1 MAGTKDPGSE
11 GDVLLRDGDATYE
24 FVRDW
29 GEDAH
34 GVRRLVALRTQGD
47 SEELRLLKWLALPD
61 ETPPSPEVARA
72 RRLLEASVRLAG
84 YLQHPAIA
92 RVYGLHTVPGALVVE
107 EEHVPGLSLDDLV
120 TVKLA
125 RGSAFPEPFLV
136 HVGLQVAEALAHAH
150 ARADERGVP
159 LGIIHRNLHPCCIRV
174 ASDGQVKLSDF
185 GLAWSRLPGRKETTV
200 VHPRGALYFTAP
212 EALFLDDVDPRA
224 DLFSVGAVLLELA
237 TGLNLYSRPDVLE
250 SRLGK
255 RLKKQD
261 RARMAR
267 GLEAVKAAGLSLGT
281 YQSVALQAAT
291 FQPGDVERLSRA
303 LSPPLRGLLQVLL
316 RRAPAERYATADAL
330 VADLRALHEQQGPP
344 YSAADAA
351 QAVKRALSGAGRNL
365 LDSELEGELR
375 AVLDRD
381 AVSTAP

>member
-1 MAGTKDPGSE
+1 MAGTKGPGSE
-11 GDVLLRDGDATYE
+11 DDVLLRDRDATYE

-29 GEDAH
+29 GEDAY
-34 GVRRLVALRTQGD
+34 GVRRLVALRTQGGT
-47 SEELRLLKWLALPD
+47 EELRLLKWLALPD

-84 YLQHPAIA
+84 YLQHPAIV
-92 RVYGLHTVPGALVVE
+92 RVYGLHTVPGALLLE

-125 RGSAFPEPFLV
+125 RGSAFPESFLV
-136 HVGLQVAEALAHAH
+136 HVGLQVAEALAYAH

-159 LGIIHRNLHPCCIRV
+159 LGIIHRNLHPCGIRMGP
-174 ASDGQVKLSDF
+174 DGRVKLSDF
-185 GLAWSRLPGRKETTV
+185 GLAWSRLPGRKATTV
-200 VHPRGALYFTAP
+200 LHPRGALYFAAP

-224 DLFSVGAVLLELA
+224 DLFSLGAVLLELA
-237 TGLNLYSRPDVLE
+237 TGRNLYNRPDVLE

-261 RARMAR
+261 RARIAR

-281 YQSVALQAAT
+281 YRAVALQAAT
-291 FQPGDVERLSRA
+291 FQPGDVERLSED
-303 LSPPLRGLLQVLL
+303 LSPALRSLLQTLL
-316 RRAPAERYATADAL
+316 RRHPAERHPTADAL
-330 VADLRALHEQQGPP
+330 VADLRVLHARQRP

-351 QAVKRALSGAGRNL
+351 QAVRQALSGAGRKL
-365 LDSELEGELR
+365 IDSELWGDLR
-375 AVLDRD
+375 AAPGPDE
-381 AVSTAP
+381 VSTGP